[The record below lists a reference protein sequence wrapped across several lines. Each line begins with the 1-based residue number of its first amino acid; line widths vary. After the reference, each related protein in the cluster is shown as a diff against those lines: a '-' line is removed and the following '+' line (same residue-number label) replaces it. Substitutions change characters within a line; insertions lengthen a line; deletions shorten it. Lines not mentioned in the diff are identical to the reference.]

1 MLFYAKIL
9 NLALTAAEQAFMEAL
24 GKRIVALRKQKGIK
38 QFELAIDLNVPDSA
52 LRLVEKGKTNPTTK
66 TLLRIANA
74 LEVPIEEMVKVV
86 KVNQE
91 A

>member
-1 MLFYAKIL
+1 M
-9 NLALTAAEQAFMEAL
+9 ALTAAEQAYMKAL

-52 LRLVEKGKTNPTTK
+52 LRLVEKGRTNPTTK

-74 LEVPIEEMVKVV
+74 LEVPIEEI
-86 KVNQE
+86 VNVSEVQNE
-91 A
+91 H